1 MPCTFAEKITAMKKL
16 LLLPFLA
23 LIFLSTGCDN
33 DPYPLEVERFDV
45 FWFDGDNSGTRTP
58 NDELDFDVRIN
69 TTDPDA
75 DDQFI
80 TEWELSYTANGQFVG
95 VLQSD
100 QGLITNSLNFEGT
113 IAIKNLP
120 LPWAGGL
127 LPGDKIEFRFWAADN
142 HGTAFEQFY
151 LFTLE

>member
-1 MPCTFAEKITAMKKL
+1 MKKTGFL
-16 LLLPFLA
+16 AALA
-23 LIFLSTGCDN
+23 LILLTTGCDR
-33 DPYPLEVERFDV
+33 DPYPLEVARFDI

-75 DDQFI
+75 DDQYI
-80 TEWELSYTANGQFVG
+80 TQWEFSYTANGQFVA

-100 QGLITNSLNFEGT
+100 QGLVTNSLNFSGT
-113 IAIKNLP
+113 VAIKNLA

-127 LPGDKIEFRFWAADN
+127 LPGDQLEFRFWAIDN
-142 HGTAFEQFY
+142 RGTAAERFY
-151 LFTLE
+151 LYTLQ